1 MISERSAFV
10 TGAAQGLGRSIAE
23 GLFAAGYRVA
33 LSDVSND
40 VEAVAA
46 AMDPTGERA
55 LPVQLDVRDE
65 AAFQAAFEKA
75 LAEFGHI
82 SVLINNAARTVARP
96 LWDIAIGEWD
106 DVLAVNLRG
115 VFIGSRIAGRHMR
128 ERGFGRIINIGSI
141 AGQLAS
147 PGSGAHYAAAKAG
160 VLALTKLF
168 ALELAPAGVTVNA
181 VAPSAIQS
189 PMLNEVSRER
199 LAGLLASV
207 PSGRFG
213 TPEEVTAAVL
223 YLASDD
229 AGYTTGATI
238 DVNGGRLMR

>member
-1 MISERSAFV
+1 MITERSAFV

-33 LSDVSND
+33 LSDVSKD
-40 VEAVAA
+40 VETVAA

-65 AAFQAAFEKA
+65 AAFLSAFENA

-82 SVLINNAARTVARP
+82 GVLVNNAARTVARP
-96 LWDIAIGEWD
+96 LWEIAIDEWD

-128 ERGFGRIINIGSI
+128 ERGFGRIINIASI

-168 ALELAPAGVTVNA
+168 AQELAPTGVTVNA

-189 PMLNEVSRER
+189 PMLNDVSPER

-223 YLASDD
+223 YLASKD